1 MAKTKKSDGFD
12 VGPVTATVAFFGS
25 RKKVLIRTRDSKYDS
40 LIEKVMTL
48 THGQTLPVAI
58 PDGID
63 QTVFRNNVSAALKR
77 KGSLY
82 KGRLR
87 FAITVDNKLLISCV
101 P

>member
-1 MAKTKKSDGFD
+1 MVKKSKGNGFD
-12 VGPVTATVAFFGS
+12 LGPVTPTAAFFGS

-58 PDGID
+58 PEGMVP
-63 QTVFRNNVSAALKR
+63 TVFRNNISAALKR